1 MITKG
6 SGNVMYDTR
15 PDLEMSMLYALYV
28 SKKLTARFV
37 SSILYGV
44 TPITCN
50 MKCS

>member
-6 SGNVMYDTR
+6 SGNIMYDTR
-15 PDLEMSMLYALYV
+15 PNLEMSMFYALYV
-28 SKKLTARFV
+28 SKKLTVIFA
-37 SSILYGV
+37 SSILYGA